1 MTKREI
7 PCTLI
12 ICCVGSV
19 LPHGDDKVARG
30 AGVVSIVL
38 HGLGIPKG
46 VIKAKAPEYCRVI
59 PASTLH
65 GLVLVPF

>member
-1 MTKREI
+1 MVMI
-7 PCTLI
+7 Y
-12 ICCVGSV
+12 
-19 LPHGDDKVARG
+19 KVARG

-46 VIKAKAPEYCRVI
+46 VIKAKAPDCRVI